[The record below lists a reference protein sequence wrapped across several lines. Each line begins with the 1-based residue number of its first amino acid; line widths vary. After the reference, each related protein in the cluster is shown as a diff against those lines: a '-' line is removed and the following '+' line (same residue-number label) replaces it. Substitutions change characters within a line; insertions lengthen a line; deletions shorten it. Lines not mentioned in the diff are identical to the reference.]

1 MVSATIDREHRQ
13 TDERIDTRRLLWAG
27 PLTALVAT
35 VANAIVFFLA
45 RAAGA
50 VPDTYMMPNINQALT
65 LGPVVGA
72 TFVQVL
78 LGAVV
83 FAIIGR
89 FAQRPIR
96 LFRIVALA
104 FLVLSF
110 FQPILLLAGAPASS
124 LATLVPLTS
133 GT

>member
-1 MVSATIDREHRQ
+1 MVSTAISREQGQ
-13 TDERIDTRRLLWAG
+13 TDEGIDARRLLWAG
-27 PLTALVAT
+27 PLTALVAA

-50 VPDTYMMPNINQALT
+50 VPDGYMMPNINQALT

-72 TFVQVL
+72 TFIQVL

-83 FAIIGR
+83 FALIGR

-96 LFRIVALA
+96 LFRIIALVV
-104 FLVLSF
+104 LILSF
-110 FQPILLLAGAPASS
+110 FQPILLLAGAPASF
-124 LATLVPLTS
+124 LATLVPFIS
-133 GT
+133 GA